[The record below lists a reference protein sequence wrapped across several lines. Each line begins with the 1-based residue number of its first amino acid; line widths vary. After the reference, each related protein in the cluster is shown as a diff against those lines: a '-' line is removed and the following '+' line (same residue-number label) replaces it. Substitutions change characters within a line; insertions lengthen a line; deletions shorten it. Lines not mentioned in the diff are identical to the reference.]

1 MSLAPAEI
9 QQWLQL
15 ARWEGTLRGS
25 LCRCPAGAA
34 QFQHGA
40 ESSVCRDGSAPLSS
54 TAPLATV
61 SPRTSLSLP
70 PNPPNS
76 SQQS

>member
-1 MSLAPAEI
+1 MSPVPAEI

-15 ARWEGTLRGS
+15 VRWEGTLRGS
-25 LCRCPAGAA
+25 LCRCPAAAA
-34 QFQHGA
+34 QVRHEE
-40 ESSVCRDGSAPLSS
+40 ESSVCGDGSAPLSS
-54 TAPLATV
+54 TALLAMV
-61 SPRTSLSLP
+61 PPRLPLP